1 MVIFSPLTDATFVGD
16 KPGRYKFLCS
26 LLIYKSFRRGRM
38 KPLFKRFRSLLII
51 SILFLSLSA
60 IQLIPFLELF
70 IHSIRGNGIS
80 YPEATIWSFAPKDFL
95 LFFLPDAYGYFLDMK
110 KLDYAMLVQNFI
122 YRRASFYF
130 KPNLLPHPSPCPS
143 PPRGRGN

>member
-1 MVIFSPLTDATFVGD
+1 MPHSLGINPDATNSFVAFQQIFS
-16 KPGRYKFLCS
+16 
-26 LLIYKSFRRGRM
+26 RGRM

-80 YPEATIWSFAPKDFL
+80 YQEATIWSFAPKDFL

-110 KLDYAMLVQNFI
+110 KYWITQCWFKTLYTGGLPFI
-122 YRRASFYF
+122 LSLIYF
-130 KPNLLPHPSPCPS
+130 LTPHPALSPK
-143 PPRGRGN
+143 GRGN